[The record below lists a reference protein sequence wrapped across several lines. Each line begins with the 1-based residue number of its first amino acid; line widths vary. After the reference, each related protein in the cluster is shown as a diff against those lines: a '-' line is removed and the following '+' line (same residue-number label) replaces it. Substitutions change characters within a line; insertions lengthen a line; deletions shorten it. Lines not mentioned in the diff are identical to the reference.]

1 MNQPEQTAT
10 APALSD
16 DDWAQLA
23 RAHEEYLTQVSP
35 AYDEVL
41 HQVSD
46 RIGTSGSIG
55 KVDIGALV
63 FWKRLQANTKWANR
77 LGAMPDHDIRAV
89 TAEAVTVA
97 KDGDIPTPHAAERA
111 RDVLRVLPGFGSGPA
126 LASAVLTAAAPG
138 RMAVYDRRARNGLTK
153 LGLELPRERRYGH
166 YMERVEQLRLCASE
180 RGLDWS
186 ARDVDMALYMLGRG

>member
-23 RAHEEYLTQVSP
+23 RAHEEYRTQVSP

-41 HQVSD
+41 NQVSE
-46 RIGTSGSIG
+46 RIAGAGSIG
-55 KVDIGALV
+55 KLDIGALV
-63 FWKRLQANTKWANR
+63 FWKRLRANTPWANE
-77 LGAMPDHDIRAV
+77 LGAMPDHDVRSV
-89 TAEAVTVA
+89 TAEAVKVA
-97 KDGDIPTPHAAERA
+97 NDDKIPTSHAAERA
-111 RDVLRVLPGFGSGPA
+111 RDALRELPGFGSGPA

-138 RMAVYDRRARNGLTK
+138 RMAVYDRRAWNGLTK

-166 YMERVEQLRLCASE
+166 YLERIEHLRLCASE
-180 RGLDWS
+180 RGVDWS
-186 ARDVDMALYMLGRG
+186 ARDVDVALYMLGRR